1 MTATFLNSAKAR
13 LMIGK
18 KSPERSVT
26 EVRLVEAAAQ
36 LFARHGFKATT
47 TREIAQLAALNEAT
61 LFRYFPRKPDLFLAA
76 LESHLNRVK
85 FSHDLQTSLVNDDD
99 PEVVLPKLVAFFLNV
114 LNTQPELRNLLHVAG
129 FELPEA
135 QRLIREH
142 LCPIFDTLCAYFKRS
157 SAREAIARIDP
168 QLAVFG
174 LLGAVSAHHLLRA
187 VFTSREDSQA
197 PAADRPELYVSLWLH
212 GLMPQSQF
220 TMDPCD
226 DAVSVSL

>member
-1 MTATFLNSAKAR
+1 
-13 LMIGK
+13 MIRK

-85 FSHDLQTSLVNDDD
+85 FGHDLQTSLVNDDD

-114 LNTQPELRNLLHVAG
+114 LNAQPELRNLLHVAG

-135 QRLIREH
+135 QKLIREH
-142 LCPIFDTLCAYFKRS
+142 LSPMFDAVCAYFKRS
-157 SAREAIARIDP
+157 SARGVIRKINP
-168 QLAVFG
+168 QLAAFG
-174 LLGAVSAHHLLRA
+174 LLGAVSVHHLLR
-187 VFTSREDSQA
+187 VIFTSREDSRT
-197 PAADRPELYVSLWLH
+197 PAADRPDLYVTLWLH
-212 GLMPQSQF
+212 GLLPQPQF

-226 DAVSVSL
+226 DAVSASL